1 MPAPWHS
8 SRLWEL
14 WMWRKWGAMEDH
26 VPQCTMR
33 PKPQTRGSQ
42 SGQRGPAHSK
52 DGLLEGPCAASRLP
66 PPREGAASTSSEDL
80 GGFPAS
86 FLHLAGQDMGP
97 QLSSKQPRLLLPAGP
112 TPSSQVS

>member
-1 MPAPWHS
+1 MLPA
-8 SRLWEL
+8 
-14 WMWRKWGAMEDH
+14 
-26 VPQCTMR
+26 
-33 PKPQTRGSQ
+33 
-42 SGQRGPAHSK
+42 
-52 DGLLEGPCAASRLP
+52 RLP